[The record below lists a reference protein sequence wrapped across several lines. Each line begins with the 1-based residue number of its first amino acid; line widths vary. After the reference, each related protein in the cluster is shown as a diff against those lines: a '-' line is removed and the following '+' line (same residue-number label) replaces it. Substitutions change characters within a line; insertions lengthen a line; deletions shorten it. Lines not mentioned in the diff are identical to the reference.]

1 MEYPSRLDAVEANA
15 QQKIFDRKVLRHSL
29 ASVFYL
35 GSSYGSCGG
44 QVLRVRYASRPG
56 RLKERPITSLF
67 TSARPG
73 TSTA

>member
-35 GSSYGSCGG
+35 GFSYGSCGG

-56 RLKERPITSLF
+56 RLTRAAHNHPF
-67 TSARPG
+67 YVG
-73 TSTA
+73 TSRTGN